1 MRDDSWLPEAA
12 QESDMEQ
19 IKDILAAARAS
30 AKRRIARPD
39 DEQPR
44 RAERSGR
51 FSRPGVSVS
60 PTEMVPRRAGGA
72 VIR

>member
-1 MRDDSWLPEAA
+1 
-12 QESDMEQ
+12 MEP

-39 DEQPR
+39 DERP
-44 RAERSGR
+44 ERPERHGR
-51 FSRPGVSVS
+51 FTRPSVPS
-60 PTEMVPRRAGGA
+60 PSEILPRRAGGA